1 MEDKHKL
8 TEEINITESLQLL
21 ATAYEEISVMK
32 MRIARDSVLHTRNF
46 LASLTDVFINVKS
59 SYTKK
64 LLRESNDNKNNAK
77 SLKFA
82 TYNTNGKGI
91 YVLIS
96 ATNKLYGDIVSK
108 TFQLFREKLQQ
119 TRTDIDIA
127 IVGKTGKE
135 LFDGAKEKRPYFYFD
150 LPDVIPSMEIL
161 KPIITQLLQYEH
173 VTVFYGRFVNVVKQ
187 EAVSSSISGD
197 EPLEQEAAR
206 ETNGENGFDFLFEP
220 SIEELWQFFETQIF
234 SSLFKQTIAEEE
246 LARLASRIKTMEQ
259 AIVFINTRISAL
271 TNAERLEKRQQEN
284 RKQLERIA
292 GISLWGR

>member
-1 MEDKHKL
+1 MEEKHKL

-46 LASLTDVFINVKS
+46 LSSLTDVFINVKS

-64 LLRESNDNKNNAK
+64 LLQEAEENKNKAK
-77 SLKFA
+77 TLQFS
-82 TYNTNGKGI
+82 THTTNGREI

-96 ATNKLYGDIVSK
+96 ATNKLYGDIVYK
-108 TFQLFREKLQQ
+108 TFQLFKGRFEKNSNV
-119 TRTDIDIA
+119 DVV

-135 LFDGAKEKRPYFYFD
+135 LFDAAFPTGKYAYFD
-150 LPDVIPSMEIL
+150 LPDIIPSIEVL
-161 KPIITQLLQYEH
+161 KPIISQLLQYEH

-187 EAVSSSISGD
+187 EPIASSISGD
-197 EPLEQEAAR
+197 EPLEQEAVQQE
-206 ETNGENGFDFLFEP
+206 ETGVKGFDFLFEP

-259 AIVFINTRISAL
+259 AIVFINTRITTLTSAQ
-271 TNAERLEKRQQEN
+271 RRVKRQIEN
-284 RKQLERIA
+284 RKQLERIS
-292 GISLWGR
+292 GISLWNR

>member
-8 TEEINITESLQLL
+8 AEEISITQSLQLL

-46 LASLTDVFINVKS
+46 LASLTDVFVNVKS

-64 LLRESNDNKNNAK
+64 LLQENTESKKNAK
-77 SLKFA
+77 TLQFA
-82 TYNTNGKGI
+82 THNTNGKEI
-91 YVLIS
+91 YVFIS

-108 TFQLFREKLQQ
+108 TFQLFKERLQ
-119 TRTDIDIA
+119 TATGVDLA

-135 LFDGAKEKRPYFYFD
+135 LYDALPDKHPYLYFD
-150 LPDVIPSMEIL
+150 LPDVIPSMEVL

-187 EAVSSSISGD
+187 EAIASSISGD
-197 EPLEQEAAR
+197 EPIEQEAVQQA
-206 ETNGENGFDFLFEP
+206 NGSKGFDFLFEP

-259 AIVFINTRISAL
+259 AIVFINTRINSL
-271 TNAERLEKRQQEN
+271 TTAEKMEKRQAEN
-284 RKQLERIA
+284 RKQLQRIA
-292 GISLWGR
+292 GISLWRR